1 VVELFSKGSEV
12 FLTGKNGYYTVEKA
26 ENLSLTLRRQS
37 QPSPMVGG
45 PKAGDKAKS
54 IFCGLAGATEDIS
67 TTINGCIFEGGVI
80 AGMKNQSGGFD
91 PAVRVGAG
99 RLVMTGNLFLD
110 AKTALMLVLDEATP
124 QSQVDSL
131 VANNIFTFS
140 GNEREG
146 KKDVYL
152 CQLSV
157 IGATVTD
164 NTFTVRAPDSK
175 MSFTC
180 LDLGFGE
187 GGGSVATG
195 NTFRTTQL
203 SGNVKGI
210 GRWNKN
216 GKMVAE
222 GNVFDG
228 LDPGAVDDPSAN
240 FEGKNIKL
248 P

>member
-1 VVELFSKGSEV
+1 
-12 FLTGKNGYYTVEKA
+12 
-26 ENLSLTLRRQS
+26 
-37 QPSPMVGG
+37 
-45 PKAGDKAKS
+45 
-54 IFCGLAGATEDIS
+54 
-67 TTINGCIFEGGVI
+67 
-80 AGMKNQSGGFD
+80 
-91 PAVRVGAG
+91 
-99 RLVMTGNLFLD
+99 
-110 AKTALMLVLDEATP
+110 MLVLDEATP

-140 GNEREG
+140 GKEREG

-157 IGATVTD
+157 IGATVTG
-164 NTFTVRAPDSK
+164 NTFAVRKPDSK
-175 MSFTC
+175 MTFTC
-180 LDLGFGE
+180 LELGFGE
-187 GGGSVATG
+187 GGGSVAKG

-210 GRWNKN
+210 GRWNKT

-228 LDPGAVDDPSAN
+228 VDPGAVDDASAN

>member
-1 VVELFSKGSEV
+1 
-12 FLTGKNGYYTVEKA
+12 
-26 ENLSLTLRRQS
+26 
-37 QPSPMVGG
+37 
-45 PKAGDKAKS
+45 
-54 IFCGLAGATEDIS
+54 
-67 TTINGCIFEGGVI
+67 
-80 AGMKNQSGGFD
+80 
-91 PAVRVGAG
+91 
-99 RLVMTGNLFLD
+99 
-110 AKTALMLVLDEATP
+110 MLVLDEATP

-140 GNEREG
+140 GKEREG
-146 KKDVYL
+146 KKDAYL

-157 IGATVTD
+157 IGATVTG
-164 NTFTVRAPDSK
+164 NAFTVRAPDSK
-175 MSFTC
+175 MTFTC
-180 LDLGFGE
+180 LELGFGE

-210 GRWNKN
+210 GRWSQT
-216 GKMVAE
+216 GKMVAD

-228 LDPGAVDDPSAN
+228 VDPGAVEDPAAS